1 MMKAPHVVA
10 VGQLPPPVSGFSYI
24 TEQTIAAARAA
35 AAELVVNNIAS
46 RRGASGIA
54 KHLSRIGE
62 SLKACFSIARH
73 ARSPG
78 RVCYVACEGGLGLVY
93 TLAIIGTARLSG
105 YRILL
110 HHHSFGYIT
119 QRNALMSTIQ
129 SVGGT
134 ALCNVFLGEAM
145 ERGFRAAYSSRA
157 LAGMVLSNAAF
168 VPPVEAAETGRQGP
182 LVLGHL
188 SNLTREKG
196 LHIFLD
202 VLRAAVAAGEP
213 VRAVL
218 AGPVADPSDR
228 ALIESASEE
237 FGARLDYRG
246 PLYGEQKDAF
256 YRDIDVFV
264 FPTEY
269 RHEAQPTVLFEA
281 QAAGCKIVSFERGC
295 IAEQVEQDGLVIA
308 QNGDFIAECL
318 GWLRANRDEVRADRA
333 ATRARYAEKYCAA
346 RTTAENL
353 FSLPGT
359 VAAPSLKAAAMQ
371 Q

>member
-1 MMKAPHVVA
+1 
-10 VGQLPPPVSGFSYI
+10 
-24 TEQTIAAARAA
+24 
-35 AAELVVNNIAS
+35 
-46 RRGASGIA
+46 
-54 KHLSRIGE
+54 
-62 SLKACFSIARH
+62 
-73 ARSPG
+73 
-78 RVCYVACEGGLGLVY
+78 
-93 TLAIIGTARLSG
+93 
-105 YRILL
+105 LL
-110 HHHSFGYIT
+110 HHHSFAYIT
-119 QRNALMSTIQ
+119 QRSPLISTIL
-129 SVGGT
+129 SVGGK

-145 ERGFRAAYSSRA
+145 ERGFRATYASHV
-157 LAGMVLSNAAF
+157 LAGMVLSNSAF
-168 VPPVEAAETGRQGP
+168 VPPVEAPETDRQGP

-202 VLRAAVAAGEP
+202 ELRAAVAADEQ

-228 ALIESASEE
+228 ALIDSALEE
-237 FGARLDYRG
+237 FGDRLDYRG

-281 QAAGCKIVSFERGC
+281 QAAGCKIVSFARGC
-295 IAEQVEQDGLVIA
+295 IAEQVAQDGLVIA

-318 GWLRANRDEVRADRA
+318 GWLQANRDEVRTDRA
-333 ATRARYAEKYCAA
+333 ATRARYAEKYRAA
-346 RTTAENL
+346 RATAENL
-353 FSLPGT
+353 FNLTGAVALPSFN
-359 VAAPSLKAAAMQ
+359 AAVQ